1 MLLLYFYA
9 QKGRKEGIYM
19 KLLKDEQ
26 ERNFLDENSMKAFIE
41 EQEKTEIWKVCY
53 TNELQTLPM
62 PTPNCILFNAA
73 SVRQE
78 YQIPETSVSD
88 ESIEETMDGCK
99 LALSLPLEKKA
110 IYPMAQTAF
119 VTLLQRAGYGTS
131 PVLLTQKS
139 RPSQK
144 EMSPT
149 DKASVLNVGLECFTN
164 KSLLLIRDE
173 KVRAVLSGDEND
185 YSRLPVSQ
193 LYKTLTGKLKEIY
206 PAWKFVMATAS
217 HTYFTALVSLNDT
230 KLENELQEIFLKSGI
245 NAKGKPMV
253 RMVTSDVGLSGA
265 NLFPVLRDNTGREF
279 ALGTPLCLTHTA
291 KHNMEDFAKNVAQ
304 ITAMFR
310 ESKEKLEKMMTAQIK
325 HPAGCLRI
333 IAKKCTLPKK
343 FTMNKAAEIEQNYK
357 KCYEIDVYYA
367 LFDILDEYTRES
379 DISTA
384 RMFNLQE
391 AIARVVFTNM
401 SDYDY
406 EFNWE

>member
-1 MLLLYFYA
+1 
-9 QKGRKEGIYM
+9 M

-26 ERNFLDENSMKAFIE
+26 ERNFLDENSMKAFCE
-41 EQEKTEIWKVCY
+41 EQEKKEIWKVCF
-53 TNELQTLPM
+53 TNRLKTYPM
-62 PTPNCILFNAA
+62 PVPNSIFFSVD

-78 YQIPETSVSD
+78 YNIPETEISD
-88 ESIEETMDGCK
+88 ESIEETMNECK
-99 LALSLPLEKKA
+99 LGLSIKLEMEK
-110 IYPMAQTAF
+110 IYPMAQTAYA
-119 VTLLQRAGYGTS
+119 TLLQRAGYSTS

-139 RPSQK
+139 RTSQK
-144 EMSPT
+144 EMSPA
-149 DKASVLNVGLECFTN
+149 DKSVVINAGLDCFSN
-164 KSLLLIRDE
+164 KSLVLIRDE
-173 KVRAVLSGDEND
+173 KIQAVLSGDEND

-193 LYKTLTGKLKEIY
+193 LYQTLSDKLKEMY

-325 HPAGCLRI
+325 HPAGCLRV